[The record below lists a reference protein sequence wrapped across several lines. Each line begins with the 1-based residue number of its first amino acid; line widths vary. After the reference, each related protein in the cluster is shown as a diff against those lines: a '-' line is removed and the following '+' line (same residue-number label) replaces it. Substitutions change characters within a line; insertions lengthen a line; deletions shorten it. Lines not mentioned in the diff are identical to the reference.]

1 MKLVELYG
9 RVRYA
14 VRIEAISRREAGR
27 RFGIDPRTV
36 AKMLAFS
43 VPPGYRRSRPP
54 VRPKLDGFVGLIDQI
69 LAEDKGRPAKQ
80 RHTSKRIFERL
91 RDEHGYAGGLTIVK
105 DYLLAQ
111 RRRQREMFV
120 PLRHDPGHAQADF
133 GEALAVIGGVERKIH
148 FFAMDL
154 PHSDAGFV
162 QAYPAETLD
171 LPIVQDHR
179 FGEDAVDIHADDAHT
194 SNPSIVPSSSQELAG
209 YTATTDPRSQRIRAS
224 RRGDHPKARA
234 RSPCHSLGLPALACS

>member
-1 MKLVELYG
+1 VELVELYG

-14 VRIEAISRREAGR
+14 VRIGAISRREAGR

-54 VRPKLDGFVGLIDQI
+54 VRPKLDRFVGLIDQI

-80 RHTSKRIFERL
+80 RHMSRRIFERL
-91 RDEHGYAGGLTIVK
+91 RDEHGYAGGLTIGK

-111 RRRQREMFV
+111 RQRQREMFV

-171 LPIVQDHR
+171 LPIV
-179 FGEDAVDIHADDAHT
+179 
-194 SNPSIVPSSSQELAG
+194 
-209 YTATTDPRSQRIRAS
+209 
-224 RRGDHPKARA
+224 
-234 RSPCHSLGLPALACS
+234 